1 MTGPELLD
9 VARDGIM
16 TYARAAGPLMAVTL
30 IVGLAISFL
39 QAITQ
44 IQEQTL
50 LFVPKMALSLLALF
64 LLLPFIGDVMSS
76 YMTRM
81 ATRIALGG

>member
-1 MTGPELLD
+1 MTGPEFLD
-9 VARDGIM
+9 VARDGIY

-30 IVGLAISFL
+30 IVGLIISFV

-50 LFVPKMALSLLALF
+50 LFVPKMALSLVALLF
-64 LLLPFIGDVMSS
+64 LMPFMGDALGS
-76 YMTRM
+76 YMTRV

>member
-1 MTGPELLD
+1 MTGPELID
-9 VARDGIM
+9 VARDGLW

-30 IVGLAISFL
+30 IVGFTISFV

-50 LFVPKMALSLLALF
+50 LFVPKIALSALALF
-64 LLLPFIGDVMSS
+64 FLLPFMGDALGS
-76 YMTRM
+76 YMVRV
-81 ATRIALGG
+81 ASRIALGG

>member
-30 IVGLAISFL
+30 IVGLAISFV